1 MTMLHAL
8 RPDFIPHS
16 DAESAR
22 VAVDEHGTI
31 LHATLAF
38 AQLCGIAIAGKRANL
53 FDILHFDDP
62 DSAFRSPAIAGE
74 PALHSLQAGLHGVYF
89 EQSGLTA
96 LLQFDW
102 MVLPDNRRVL
112 IASADSEQPGE
123 EALRDWLQP
132 AQEISVPVANFFA
145 KDIFQDL
152 SRDAMLIID
161 DLGIIIDSNTHFLR
175 ALDADDIEGQ
185 SFMELIHDQDKS
197 AVRTVM
203 GDLMRGPA
211 ERRAITFDCLI
222 KTAQAPV
229 RFEWRCRMVDGNYYL
244 LGRDITE
251 FRHIQT
257 ALNRQQDQLRE
268 AEAIGRIGH
277 WYWKLGQD
285 DIEFSD
291 EMFRIFGT
299 DAGNFSPNLDIVNQF
314 VHRRDIG
321 RMMRAFQRA
330 IIEAQD
336 HDIDF
341 RIKRA
346 DGTFC
351 HVRCRGRCK
360 LDSEGDVVALFG
372 IMQDISDRIA
382 QETALRRAKEEA
394 EHAYA
399 TKSQFLA
406 NMSHELRTPLN
417 AIIGFSE
424 ILENQLFGPLGNE
437 KYIDYTKGIRES
449 GEHLLDLITDILDM
463 SKIEAGQYKLSLER
477 ISIEKI
483 VHTAIHMMEG
493 RALEN
498 RIRISLS
505 MDKKPREITAD
516 KRALMQIMLNILS
529 NAVKFSHEN
538 GHVQV
543 QYLERPDYFSIR
555 ISDEGI
561 GIPASK
567 LPYIGRPFEQVS
579 NQYNRSHEGSGLGLA
594 ISKELIALHGGNLH
608 IDSTHGKGTSVTFK
622 LPYTPLPAE

>member
-1 MTMLHAL
+1 MTMLQAL
-8 RPDFIPHS
+8 RPEFPPHS
-16 DAESAR
+16 DADAAR

-31 LHATLAF
+31 LHATPAF
-38 AQLCGIAIAGKRANL
+38 VQLCGMAITGQRMSL
-53 FDILHFDDP
+53 LDILHFDDP
-62 DSAFRSPAIAGE
+62 DHAFRGPVISGE
-74 PALHSLQAGLHGVYF
+74 PTLASLQSGLHGVYF
-89 EQSGLTA
+89 EQSGMTA

-102 MVLPDNRRVL
+102 MMLPDSRRILV
-112 IASADSEQPGE
+112 ASADTERPGE

-132 AQEISVPVANFFA
+132 AQESSVRPANFFT

-152 SRDAMLIID
+152 SQDAMVIID
-161 DLGIIIDSNTHFLR
+161 DLGIIIDANNQFTR
-175 ALDADDIEGQ
+175 WTNETDPQGR
-185 SFMELIHDQDKS
+185 SFIDLVHEADKS
-197 AVRTVM
+197 AVRTVL
-203 GDLMRGPA
+203 GDLMRGPM
-211 ERRAITFDCLI
+211 ERRAITFDCQMMADGAI
-222 KTAQAPV
+222 M
-229 RFEWRCRMVDGNYYL
+229 RIEWRCRAMDGTYYA

-251 FRHIQT
+251 LKYAQATLSH
-257 ALNRQQDQLRE
+257 QQEQLCE

-277 WYWKLGQD
+277 WHWKLGQD
-285 DIEFSD
+285 DIDFSD

-314 VHRRDIG
+314 VHRRDVG

-341 RIKRA
+341 RIKRG
-346 DGTFC
+346 DGTYC

-360 LDSEGDVVALFG
+360 FDSDGDVVALFG

-424 ILENQLFGPLGNE
+424 ILENQLFGPLGSE

-463 SKIEAGQYKLSLER
+463 SKIEAGQYKLAVEKVSM
-477 ISIEKI
+477 EKI
-483 VHTAIHMMEG
+483 IHTAIHMMEG
-493 RALEN
+493 RALES
-498 RIRISLS
+498 RIKISLS
-505 MDKKPREITAD
+505 MDRNPREVIAD
-516 KRALMQIMLNILS
+516 KRAIMQIMLNVLS

-538 GHVQV
+538 GHVQI
-543 QYLERPDYFSIR
+543 QYLERPDYFSVR

-561 GIPASK
+561 GIPANK

-594 ISKELIALHGGNLH
+594 ISKELISLHGGNLH
-608 IDSTHGKGTSVTFK
+608 IDSTHGKGTSVTIK
-622 LPYTPLPAE
+622 LPYKPS